1 MAVNLSPAGGVAAQ
15 FFTNT
20 GSVLTGGKLYIYA
33 AGTTTPAVTYTTS
46 SGSTPWTNPVVLD
59 AAGRVPNSGEIW
71 LTNGVAYKF
80 VLKDS
85 NDVLIA
91 TYDNIVGINDDS
103 AVLAAL
109 ANTSD
114 NTLGDA
120 LIGFKQSQPSGFLT
134 NAVARTV
141 NAKLQE
147 IVSVLDFGADP
158 TGDTDST
165 IAIQRAINAL
175 PTLSYGLNG
184 LVPGQFGFATLPALY
199 FPKGL
204 YKINNQITFGAYTKI
219 VSDAGAVIYQTDNTK
234 NIFYSDSIYQNQI
247 VGLTFIGGLNHIYAQ
262 NGPTGVTGQEGANV
276 EITNCTFMLAQA
288 YAIQIKASGAG
299 GGYTAIINNPQLY
312 NNKRSVYADNDWV
325 KINDGWVGCYPQ
337 SGITHPWD
345 NDTAQFVNASSQMTF
360 DNMIFIPGDSTFNT
374 VGNTNRWIDAYN
386 SVVCVNCRFGGEYAG
401 LPIVYSFMNLRDT
414 TTYPW
419 LYGQIVIQ
427 DSLIPCGGSVR
438 TDSGVIVAKTGLPAS
453 IRIEGC
459 NYLADN
465 AYIRDLIPGG
475 MAGYISAYRTDSRR
489 PYLSITLNSNNTNSG
504 PIASTTSA
512 SQSLLAFVNWTS
524 YTQANGNY
532 NQAQLASA
540 LGPVYTPTGTI
551 SSTKFVIDTG
561 ITKNVLL
568 GYATGGIWDVH
579 VIGNPNAGATDQ
591 YLAPV
596 IGQLIVTGEFI
607 AGQVQQKINYQDTYN
622 PTSTFTVTAAF
633 ANPPSGYASNVLSS
647 NTTASIAF
655 FVDGFTNTAVDSCI
669 LRLTRRG

>member
-1 MAVNLSPAGGVAAQ
+1 MAVNLSPVGGVAAQ
-15 FFTNT
+15 FFTST
-20 GSVLTGGKLYIYA
+20 GAVLTGGKLYTYA

-59 AAGRVPNSGEIW
+59 AAGRVSGSGEIW
-71 LTNGVAYKF
+71 LTNGLIYKF

-91 TYDNIVGINDDS
+91 TYDNVVGINS
-103 AVLAAL
+103 I
-109 ANTSD
+109 
-114 NTLGDA
+114 DA
-120 LIGFKQSQPSGFLT
+120 SQVTYDPPFT
-134 NAVARTV
+134 NSVATNV
-141 NAKLQE
+141 EVKLSE
-147 IVSVLDFGADP
+147 YVSVKDFGAV
-158 TGDTDST
+158 GDGTTDDT
-165 IAIQRAINAL
+165 IAIQNAINAL
-175 PTLSYGLNG
+175 PSTVYGLNG
-184 LVPGQFGFATLPALY
+184 LVPGQFAFGTLPALV
-199 FPKGL
+199 FPKGI
-204 YKINNQITFGAYTKI
+204 YKITNALTFGAYDKF
-219 VSDAGAVIYQTDNTK
+219 VSEDGAAIYQTDNTK
-234 NIFYSDSIYQNQI
+234 NIFYSTSLYQNQF

-276 EITNCTFMLAQA
+276 EVTNCTFMLAQA
-288 YAIQIKASGAG
+288 YAMQFRSSGAG
-299 GGYTAIINNPQLY
+299 GGYTAIVNNPQLY
-312 NNKRSVYADNDWV
+312 NNKRSVYANNDWV

-337 SGITHPWD
+337 SGIAHPWD

-360 DNMIFIPGDSTFNT
+360 DNMIFIPGDSDFNA

-419 LYGQIVIQ
+419 LGSQIVIQ

-438 TDSGVIVAKTGLPAS
+438 TDGGVVVAKSGLPSS

-459 NYLADN
+459 NYLGDN

-475 MAGYISAYRTDSRR
+475 MAGYIAAYRTDSRR

-504 PIASTTSA
+504 PIASTVSA
-512 SQSLLAFVNWTS
+512 SQSLLAFVNWTT

-532 NQAQLASA
+532 NQSQLASA
-540 LGPVYTPTGTI
+540 LGPVYTPTGTT
-551 SSTKFVIDTG
+551 SSTRFVIDTG
-561 ITKNVLL
+561 ITKNALL
-568 GYATGGIWDVH
+568 GYSTGGIWDVH

-591 YLAPV
+591 YNAPV
-596 IGQLIVTGEFI
+596 IGQLIVSGEYI
-607 AGQVQQKINYQDTYN
+607 AGQVQQKINYQTTYN

-633 ANPPSGYASNVLSS
+633 ANPPSGYAANVLSS

-655 FVDGFTNTAVDSCI
+655 FVDGFTNTAVDNCI